1 MIGINRKDI
10 QAILKAGAKAKGMS
24 TSEFKAEIQATIDN
38 IINSSDIEEQKRF
51 KQYFGNRI
59 PTPEE
64 YIYTITKK
72 TRSAFPASTL
82 RAKRG
87 AGKITADALFGAGRK
102 INALGFPAAA
112 VIVIVRGKDQM
123 ASNFPETEEGLLPS
137 SSAIFLKLHPF
148 SMPASIEILS
158 ESVKCLP
165 LLDSIKVFINRNS
178 FHVGA

>member
-1 MIGINRKDI
+1 MPVTNRWSITSVSVGCCSCSLRYRKDI

-72 TRSAFPASTL
+72 TT
-82 RAKRG
+82 
-87 AGKITADALFGAGRK
+87 
-102 INALGFPAAA
+102 
-112 VIVIVRGKDQM
+112 
-123 ASNFPETEEGLLPS
+123 
-137 SSAIFLKLHPF
+137 
-148 SMPASIEILS
+148 
-158 ESVKCLP
+158 
-165 LLDSIKVFINRNS
+165 IKF
-178 FHVGA
+178 